1 MANRY
6 CTPSRRARRHQPIP
20 SYVYDDENDD
30 RPPPRPR
37 FDIPALLVLLAFAAV
52 CFGILYRTYDIP
64 AIIMTRLA
72 VPAPAP
78 TIRAVSPVAPAQAP
92 AVQPAAPAVPDTN
105 DPAVVAPDDYQEHSK
120 PNQRM
125 PPSIQQQPVV
135 QSAPAAE
142 APPVPVPSQAAPE
155 PAVAPLDEG
164 THVAP
169 PAPPEASEAP
179 ETTQSDAVVAAPVE
193 QTKPNTRKA
202 PGAK

>member
-6 CTPSRRARRHQPIP
+6 YTPSRRARRHQPIP
-20 SYVYDDENDD
+20 SYVYDDECDD
-30 RPPPRPR
+30 RFIPPPRPR
-37 FDIPALLVLLAFAAV
+37 LDIPALVVLLVVAALCGLV
-52 CFGILYRTYDIP
+52 LYRTYGLP
-64 AIIMTRLA
+64 TGIMTRLA

-155 PAVAPLDEG
+155 PVAAPFDEG

-179 ETTQSDAVVAAPVE
+179 ETTQSEE